1 MSIIGTIYED
11 VTTDVLGHI
20 GSWQWLVTFIS
31 ATLMVP
37 SMLNQYEDMFLLEP
51 PREIECD
58 VSASSSVFNTS
69 LCTYSVLNG
78 TKVYK
83 CTTWHVKF
91 LWMIWFKKSWLIF
104 CDHKIKLLSTTIIC
118 RLGLV
123 FGCIIFGLIADSFG
137 RKLAISIDVVAEL
150 GFRLILTFC
159 DSESWFLLLIFLR
172 SLFAS
177 ANIYIKFFAA
187 CEIAS
192 SSWRTLLNAVV
203 SIPRMLSAVCLVP
216 LANVAP
222 NSETFNFIACIFSAS
237 LLILLRWT
245 PESPQWL
252 LYNRGIP
259 KAEKTI
265 LRAAKINGIE
275 LCSDFKIRPVN
286 HRAYQCLDENWSCV
300 SILTTHNVRI
310 LTLTVLV
317 FWIFYFFLWSSLY
330 IRVHNEQ
337 QYYGLLKTFCF
348 MVILGF
354 INWSLSKNL
363 KIKMLLTMN
372 LAVIGAASTA
382 LVFINLLKFN
392 IPVTNIIS
400 PFALAASIIVHALI
414 LNITP
419 RLFAINIRATLFG
432 CCYSC
437 GHLGSMICYL
447 IVIFRTVDKVILVI
461 VEAGLAVLLIV
472 LCCVLPDVDGREL
485 PDVMED
491 MDYFSEL
498 TKPLRWASQKTS
510 SPSREEIEMR
520 VYSFGSAKHNPST
533 RSDSND
539 RLPAKRI
546 GFVLIGSFFQRLR
559 NSILCQDSN
568 T

>member
-1 MSIIGTIYED
+1 MIVPKSCTASNLEMSIIGTIHED
-11 VTTDVLGHI
+11 VTTDVLGQI

-51 PREIECD
+51 PRDIECD
-58 VSASSSVFNTS
+58 VSASSSIFNTS

-83 CTTWHVKF
+83 CTAWHVKF
-91 LWMIWFKKSWLIF
+91 LWVIWIKKTWLIF
-104 CDHKIKLLSTTIIC
+104 CDHKIKSLSTTIIC

-123 FGCIIFGLIADSFG
+123 FGCIIFGLFADSFG
-137 RKLAISIDVVAEL
+137 RKLAISIDVVAEI

-172 SLFAS
+172 SLFSS
-177 ANIYIKFFAA
+177 ANIYMGIILT

-192 SSWRTLLNAVV
+192 SPWRTLLNTAV

-222 NSETFNFIACIFSAS
+222 NSETFNFIACIFSTS
-237 LLILLRWT
+237 LVILLRWT

-252 LYNRGIP
+252 LYNRGIS

-265 LRAAKINGIE
+265 LSAAKLNGIQ

-286 HRAYQCLDENWSCV
+286 HR
-300 SILTTHNVRI
+300 
-310 LTLTVLV
+310 
-317 FWIFYFFLWSSLY
+317 
-330 IRVHNEQ
+330 
-337 QYYGLLKTFCF
+337 
-348 MVILGF
+348 
-354 INWSLSKNL
+354 
-363 KIKMLLTMN
+363 
-372 LAVIGAASTA
+372 
-382 LVFINLLKFN
+382 
-392 IPVTNIIS
+392 IPVTDIIS
-400 PFALAASIIVHALI
+400 PIALAASVIVHGFI
-414 LNITP
+414 LNLTP

-437 GHLGSMICYL
+437 GHLGSIICCL
-447 IVIFRTVDKVILVI
+447 IVIFRAVDEVILMT
-461 VEAGLAVLLIV
+461 VEAGLAVLLII

-485 PDVMED
+485 PDVLED

-510 SPSREEIEMR
+510 SASREEIEMR

-533 RSDSND
+533 HSDSDD

-546 GFVLIGSFFQRLR
+546 GFALIGSFLQRLR
-559 NSILCQDSN
+559 NSVLCQDSN
-568 T
+568 I